1 MANKELSHQT
11 TPPSIEAW
19 LAKTG
24 GNSAQETPPE
34 MEEAEYPEESPQSE
48 APTSSTNPVL
58 GSIQKLGDMSAAER
72 GETGMLIGAKLG
84 EAMHGPEHGLIGA
97 AIGAT
102 LARAKG
108 ISQSA
113 EKKVTKQIT
122 DLMQNLE
129 MIGVVSKEGV
139 FSFDEDDG
147 VPILEE
153 YPMANSLE
161 DKTHKLYEIDK
172 TNPLSKKT
180 EDLVEPVAKFMAE
193 SFLNDAP
200 DKKTIGNIKNMLTNI
215 VLQDATNLQIVSS
228 RINNLK
234 TKVGFGR

>member
-1 MANKELSHQT
+1 MASKELSHKE

-19 LAKTG
+19 LSKTG
-24 GNSAQETPPE
+24 GKTT
-34 MEEAEYPEESPQSE
+34 EEAPVAEESEYPEESPQSG
-48 APTSSTNPVL
+48 APVSSTNPVISSL
-58 GSIQKLGDMSAAER
+58 QNLGDMSAAER
-72 GETGMLIGAKLG
+72 GETGMLMGAKMG
-84 EAMHGPEHGLIGA
+84 EAMHGQEHGLIGA

-129 MIGVVSKEGV
+129 MVGIVSKDGV
-139 FSFDEDDG
+139 FSFDEEDG
-147 VPILEE
+147 VPILAE

-180 EDLVEPVAKFMAE
+180 EDLVDPVAKFMAD

-215 VLQDATNLQIVSS
+215 VLQDATTLQMVSS